1 MEVEIVIKKEL
12 QETKLVIYCNELTK
26 EVQQLVDRLGTMQF
40 KTVAGIQ
47 DENIFLLNPEDI
59 DCFYSE
65 NQKVYAKVGQKAFW
79 VKKKL
84 YELEEMLTGTSFVRV
99 SNSCIVNMDQV
110 DRLDIS
116 YAGTIELIL
125 KTGEREFVSRR
136 YVAKIKKYLGI

>member
-26 EVQQLVDRLGTMQF
+26 EVQQLVDRLGAMQC

-65 NQKVYAKVGQKAFW
+65 NQKVYAKVGKKAFW

-136 YVAKIKKYLGI
+136 YMSKIKKYLGI